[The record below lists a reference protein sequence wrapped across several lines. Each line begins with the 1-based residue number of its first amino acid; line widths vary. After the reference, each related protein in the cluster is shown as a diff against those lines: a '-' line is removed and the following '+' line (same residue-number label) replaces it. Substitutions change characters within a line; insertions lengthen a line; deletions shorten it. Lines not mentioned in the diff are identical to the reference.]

1 MQWQEL
7 CKPPIQ
13 NNQTFQD
20 SDMNPLKKF
29 YIYTTGYSYTN
40 MGRLFL
46 RLFVGIM
53 MMQFGIRQ
61 INNFEDSLSVF
72 PSVFGMTPET
82 SLILMI
88 IIEIGCSLFIMAGF
102 LTRIMAIPPFITMVI
117 AEYYLLI
124 HAVKEASYQITW
136 TQVGYLPVMFL
147 GIYFFIILV
156 GPGKISVDYFLSLHF
171 IHSDNHN
178 ETELEEV

>member
-1 MQWQEL
+1 
-7 CKPPIQ
+7 
-13 NNQTFQD
+13 
-20 SDMNPLKKF
+20 MNPFKKI
-29 YIYTTGYSYTN
+29 YIRTTGYSYTN

-61 INNFEDSLSVF
+61 VCNFETAAEAFPALPGMGPEASLV
-72 PSVFGMTPET
+72 
-82 SLILMI
+82 LMI

-102 LTRIMAIPPFITMVI
+102 LTRIMTLPPIIAMIT
-117 AEYYLLI
+117 AEYYLLSDL
-124 HAVKEASYQITW
+124 AVQAPYMLTW
-136 TQVGYLPVMFL
+136 SQQGYLPVMFA

-171 IHSDNHN
+171 IHSDNHS
-178 ETELEEV
+178 EAELEEV